1 MSADPVATERGSAE
15 ARARAFERTIGRLI
29 IATTYVAVALLA
41 IGVVLMFLAGIS
53 PLDHGPRLDPGALVA
68 DLAGMVPAAFLW
80 LGLLAVIATPVSR
93 VAAAA
98 VASARTGDRALLLVS
113 LGILAVLAVAVVA
126 GQAAG

>member
-1 MSADPVATERGSAE
+1 MSADRGVGERGLAE

-53 PLDHGPRLDPGALVA
+53 PLDHGPSLDPGALVA
-68 DLAGMVPAAFLW
+68 DLAGMIPAAFLW

-113 LGILAVLAVAVVA
+113 LGILAVLAVAVIA